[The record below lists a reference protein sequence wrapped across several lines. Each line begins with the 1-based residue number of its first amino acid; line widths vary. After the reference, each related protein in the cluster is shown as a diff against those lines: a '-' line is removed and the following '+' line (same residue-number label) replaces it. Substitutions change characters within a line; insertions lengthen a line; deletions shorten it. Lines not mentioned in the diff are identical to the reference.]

1 MKKYKAILK
10 QPSSN
15 EVDHLPLIDD
25 VGGDWN
31 YHSQGIAHYVKA
43 GAFADIDKVFIPS
56 YLNGNSGGVP
66 NDLNQVSRAL
76 GVLDANTLELRVS
89 ENGEL
94 SDGFLHNFPIEFEIY
109 P

>member
-1 MKKYKAILK
+1 MQKYKALLK
-10 QPSSN
+10 QPSTT
-15 EVDHLPLIDD
+15 EVDHLPLIDE
-25 VGGDWN
+25 VGGDWS
-31 YHSQGIAHYVKA
+31 YHSLGISHYVKE
-43 GAFADIDKVFIPS
+43 GAFSNIDKVFIPS

-66 NDLNQVSRAL
+66 KDLNQISRSL

-89 ENGEL
+89 ENNEL